1 MHASPPASNRP
12 SVIAIF
18 AILVASVGVQVFAL
32 ATFDLQRFDSAF
44 APTMQLTGLVAV
56 ALGVT
61 TLLLELRRQRRGVG
75 ALITLALGTAPLV
88 FVFVFFN
95 WRGMQADEQIEACL
109 TGDAPVACRLIGERT
124 AKRGRPEDALL
135 YLRHG
140 CEGGD
145 ARACRTFGGQALR
158 YTDLV
163 DANAP
168 MTALDAFVRACDV
181 DDGMGCD
188 RAAHL
193 LRSTDAARSQELYA
207 RGCALGYA
215 SSCGAVREAP

>member
-12 SVIAIF
+12 SMLAIV
-18 AILVASVGVQVFAL
+18 AILVASVGLQVFAL
-32 ATFDLQRFDSAF
+32 ATFDVQRFGSSF
-44 APTMQLTGLVAV
+44 APTMQLTGIVAT
-56 ALGVT
+56 ALGFTV
-61 TLLLELRRQRRGVG
+61 LMLELRRQRRGVG
-75 ALITLALGTAPLV
+75 ALITLALGTAPVV

-95 WRGMQADEQIEACL
+95 WRGMQADEQVDACL
-109 TGDAPVACRLIGERT
+109 AGDSPVACRMIGERT
-124 AKRGRPEDALL
+124 AKRGRPEDALR
-135 YLRHG
+135 YLSLG

-163 DANAP
+163 EANAS
-168 MTALDAFVRACDV
+168 MSALDAFLRACEV

-193 LRSTDAARSQELYA
+193 LRSSDPARSQELYA

-215 SSCGAVREAP
+215 SSCGAVQRAP